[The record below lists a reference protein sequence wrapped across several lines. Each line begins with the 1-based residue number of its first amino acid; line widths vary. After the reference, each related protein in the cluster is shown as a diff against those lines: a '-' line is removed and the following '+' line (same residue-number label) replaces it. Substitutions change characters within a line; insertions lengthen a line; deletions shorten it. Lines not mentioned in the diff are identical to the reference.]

1 MKNVQL
7 SSDVQVVVKLLDL
20 WGEAIYLLIEQLV
33 VLIVPNQNKLLDDA
47 SNININTLLFLVK
60 REEFSYFLSFSNDI
74 PAFIIAFDADLKTAI
89 DHFNHLNLF

>member
-7 SSDVQVVVKLLDL
+7 SLDVQVVVKLLDL

-47 SNININTLLFLVK
+47 SNINININTLLFLVK
-60 REEFSYFLSFSNDI
+60 REEFSYLLSFSNYI
-74 PAFIIAFDADLKTAI
+74 PAFMICCRFKDG
-89 DHFNHLNLF
+89 N

>member
-7 SSDVQVVVKLLDL
+7 SLDVQVVVKLLDL

-33 VLIVPNQNKLLDDA
+33 VLIAPNQNKLLDDA

-74 PAFIIAFDADLKTAI
+74 PDFIIALRQI
-89 DHFNHLNLF
+89 

>member
-7 SSDVQVVVKLLDL
+7 SLDVQVVVKLLDL

-47 SNININTLLFLVK
+47 SNINININTLLFLVK
-60 REEFSYFLSFSNDI
+60 REEFSYLLSFSNYI
-74 PAFIIAFDADLKTAI
+74 PAFMICCRFKDS
-89 DHFNHLNLF
+89 N